1 VWRGKGEKLTEC
13 SFRVAAGWVVRAG
26 RPPILPGAKFCYVQ
40 RMTLPPTQRPPAP
53 VTFRRATDLDR
64 PAVETLQ
71 HAAYARNRRLLGV
84 EPLPLQ
90 ADYAEIFRS
99 MEVWLAEERDQLRGV
114 LILEP
119 RVDDM
124 LIWSIAATPEAQKQ
138 GVGHIMLD
146 AAEVRAKQLGRT
158 TMRLYTGA
166 VLEGL
171 IRWYHHHGYKIE
183 RQEQLSD
190 RRITHMIKPLP
201 RDHG

>member
-1 VWRGKGEKLTEC
+1 MTSPLTP
-13 SFRVAAGWVVRAG
+13 RA
-26 RPPILPGAKFCYVQ
+26 
-40 RMTLPPTQRPPAP
+40 PAP
-53 VTFRRATDLDR
+53 ITFRRATEADR
-64 PAVETLQ
+64 PAVEALQ

-90 ADYAEIFRS
+90 ADYAEIFGT
-99 MEVWLAEERDQLRGV
+99 MEVWLAEERDQLRGA

-119 RVDDM
+119 RTDDM
-124 LIWSIAATPEAQKQ
+124 LIWSIAATPQAQKQ
-138 GVGHIMLD
+138 GLGHIMLD

-171 IRWYHHHGYKIE
+171 IRWYHHHGYEVE
-183 RQEQLSD
+183 RQEQLPD
-190 RRITHMIKPLP
+190 RLITHMIKPLP